1 MTLKLG
7 SDARNV
13 TKKSMQSEQDHI
25 EPSSAI
31 VRHPKPLIGLGPVSL
46 LRDVAISVALAVIL
60 IVFIYQP
67 VKVEGTSM
75 MPGLT
80 DQERI
85 FVNKYEYKL
94 GPNNIHRGDLVVFH
108 YPKDPRESY
117 IKRVV
122 GIPGDSVQ
130 IVSGDVYVNSK
141 KLDEPYVLNEYR
153 DRDSMDMQVVPPE
166 NYFVLGDHR
175 NSSSDSRAWGFV
187 GREGIYGK
195 AVLVY
200 WPIAKIGPVH

>member
-1 MTLKLG
+1 MEEELSVPVAPGQPSAPVHSLG
-7 SDARNV
+7 A
-13 TKKSMQSEQDHI
+13 
-25 EPSSAI
+25 
-31 VRHPKPLIGLGPVSL
+31 LSL
-46 LRDVAISVALAVIL
+46 LRDIAISVVLAVVP

-108 YPKDPRESY
+108 YPRDHRESY

-122 GIPGDSVQ
+122 GLPGDAVR
-130 IVSGDVYVNSK
+130 IVDGEVYVNAR
-141 KLDEPYVLNEYR
+141 KL
-153 DRDSMDMQVVPPE
+153 
-166 NYFVLGDHR
+166 
-175 NSSSDSRAWGFV
+175 
-187 GREGIYGK
+187 
-195 AVLVY
+195 
-200 WPIAKIGPVH
+200 

>member
-1 MTLKLG
+1 M
-7 SDARNV
+7 
-13 TKKSMQSEQDHI
+13 
-25 EPSSAI
+25 EPAEKQPVQIPAPHSRP
-31 VRHPKPLIGLGPVSL
+31 VIGLGPISL

-94 GPNNIHRGDLVVFH
+94 SPNNIHRGDLIVFH

-122 GIPGDSVQ
+122 GVPGDS
-130 IVSGDVYVNSK
+130 IEIRDGDVYVNRE
-141 KLDEPYVLNEYR
+141 KLIEPYVLPDYR
-153 DRDSMDMQVVPPE
+153 GHDFMQPEVVPPDD
-166 NYFVLGDHR
+166 YFVLGDHR
-175 NSSSDSRAWGFV
+175 DSSSDSRSWGFV
-187 GREGIYGK
+187 DRPKIYGK

-200 WPIAKIGPVH
+200 WPFGKIGPLH

>member
-1 MTLKLG
+1 MDSLTEPTPDPGAPRPLT
-7 SDARNV
+7 SD
-13 TKKSMQSEQDHI
+13 
-25 EPSSAI
+25 
-31 VRHPKPLIGLGPVSL
+31 HPPAAPAHGLGPVSL

-94 GPNNIHRGDLVVFH
+94 GAGNIHRGDLVVFH
-108 YPKDPRESY
+108 YPLDPSQSY
-117 IKRVV
+117 IKRIV
-122 GIPGDSVQ
+122 GLPGDRVE
-130 IVSGDVYVNSK
+130 ILAGDVYVNQQ
-141 KLDEPYVLNEYR
+141 KLDEPYVLDEYR
-153 DRDSMDMQVVPPE
+153 DHDTMLPRLVPPD

-175 NSSSDSRAWGFV
+175 NSSSDSRSWGFV
-187 GREGIYGK
+187 DRGKIYGK

-200 WPIAKIGPVH
+200 WPFEKIGRVR

>member
-1 MTLKLG
+1 MEPT
-7 SDARNV
+7 
-13 TKKSMQSEQDHI
+13 QDHI
-25 EPSSAI
+25 EPAQAAPP
-31 VRHPKPLIGLGPVSL
+31 VKPSTGLGPVSL

-94 GPNNIHRGDLVVFH
+94 SPNNIHRGDLIVFH

-122 GIPGDSVQ
+122 GVPGDS
-130 IVSGDVYVNSK
+130 IEIRDGDVYVNAE
-141 KLDEPYVLNEYR
+141 KLIEPYVEPDYR
-153 DRDSMDMQVVPPE
+153 DRDSMK
-166 NYFVLGDHR
+166 L
-175 NSSSDSRAWGFV
+175 
-187 GREGIYGK
+187 
-195 AVLVY
+195 
-200 WPIAKIGPVH
+200 

>member
-1 MTLKLG
+1 M
-7 SDARNV
+7 
-13 TKKSMQSEQDHI
+13 
-25 EPSSAI
+25 EPSLMEPAEDQP
-31 VRHPKPLIGLGPVSL
+31 VHVPKSHTRLAIGLGPISL

-94 GPNNIHRGDLVVFH
+94 SPNNIHRGDLIVFH
-108 YPKDPRESY
+108 YPRDPRESY

-122 GIPGDSVQ
+122 GLPGDS
-130 IVSGDVYVNSK
+130 I
-141 KLDEPYVLNEYR
+141 E
-153 DRDSMDMQVVPPE
+153 
-166 NYFVLGDHR
+166 
-175 NSSSDSRAWGFV
+175 
-187 GREGIYGK
+187 I
-195 AVLVY
+195 
-200 WPIAKIGPVH
+200 

>member
-1 MTLKLG
+1 MDPFLDQTELSQPVAPPVK
-7 SDARNV
+7 
-13 TKKSMQSEQDHI
+13 
-25 EPSSAI
+25 PSS
-31 VRHPKPLIGLGPVSL
+31 GLGPISL

-94 GPNNIHRGDLVVFH
+94 APNNIRRGDLVVFH
-108 YPKDPRESY
+108 YPLDPSQSY

-122 GIPGDSVQ
+122 GLPGDAVQ
-130 IVSGDVYVNSK
+130 ILGGDVYVNSR
-141 KLDEPYVLNEYR
+141 KLDEPYVLDEYR
-153 DRDSMDMQVVPPE
+153 DRDSWPLAIVPTDD
-166 NYFVLGDHR
+166 YFVLGDHR
-175 NSSSDSRAWGFV
+175 NSSSDSRSWGFV
-187 GREGIYGK
+187 GRNRIYGK

-200 WPIAKIGPVH
+200 WPFEKIGPLH

>member
-1 MTLKLG
+1 MEPPEG
-7 SDARNV
+7 SL
-13 TKKSMQSEQDHI
+13 MEPEQ
-25 EPSSAI
+25 EPIVLSAPPAAP
-31 VRHPKPLIGLGPVSL
+31 RPAAGLGPISL

-85 FVNKYEYKL
+85 FVNKYEYRL
-94 GPNNIHRGDLVVFH
+94 GENNIQRGDLVVFH

-122 GIPGDSVQ
+122 GLPGDSVR
-130 IVSGDVYVNSK
+130 ILAGEVYVNGK
-141 KLDEPYVLNEYR
+141 KLDEPYVLDAYR
-153 DRDSMDMQVVPPE
+153 DHDSMEREIVPPGD
-166 NYFVLGDHR
+166 YFVLGDHR
-175 NSSSDSRAWGFV
+175 NSSSDSRSWGFV
-187 GREGIYGK
+187 ARDEIYGK

-200 WPIAKIGPVH
+200 WPLAKIGRVH

>member
-1 MTLKLG
+1 MEPTP
-7 SDARNV
+7 
-13 TKKSMQSEQDHI
+13 DHI
-25 EPSSAI
+25 EPLPVAPQPA
-31 VRHPKPLIGLGPVSL
+31 RPPLGLGPVSL
-46 LRDVAISVALAVIL
+46 LRDVAISIALAVIL

-130 IVSGDVYVNSK
+130 IVYGQVYVNLQ
-141 KLDEPYVLNEYR
+141 KLDEPYVLDAYR
-153 DRDSMDMQVVPPE
+153 DRDSMDLQVVPPDD
-166 NYFVLGDHR
+166 YFVLGDHR
-175 NSSSDSRAWGFV
+175 NSSSDSRSWGFV

-200 WPIAKIGPVH
+200 WPLTKIGRVH

>member
-1 MTLKLG
+1 M
-7 SDARNV
+7 
-13 TKKSMQSEQDHI
+13 
-25 EPSSAI
+25 EPSLMEPAEDQPVQTPASHN
-31 VRHPKPLIGLGPVSL
+31 RPSIGLGPISL

-67 VKVEGTSM
+67 VKVEGISM

-94 GPNNIHRGDLVVFH
+94 GSNNIHRGDLVVFH

-122 GIPGDSVQ
+122 GVPGDSVE
-130 IVSGDVYVNSK
+130 IVKGEVYVNHQ
-141 KLDEPYVLNEYR
+141 KLNEPYVMDAYR
-153 DRDSMDMQVVPPE
+153 DHD
-166 NYFVLGDHR
+166 
-175 NSSSDSRAWGFV
+175 
-187 GREGIYGK
+187 
-195 AVLVY
+195 
-200 WPIAKIGPVH
+200 

>member
-1 MTLKLG
+1 MAPQP
-7 SDARNV
+7 AR
-13 TKKSMQSEQDHI
+13 
-25 EPSSAI
+25 P
-31 VRHPKPLIGLGPVSL
+31 PLGLGPVSL
-46 LRDVAISVALAVIL
+46 LRDVAISIALAVIL

-130 IVSGDVYVNSK
+130 IVYGQVYVNLQ
-141 KLDEPYVLNEYR
+141 KLDEPYVLDAYR
-153 DRDSMDMQVVPPE
+153 DRDSMDLQVVPPDD
-166 NYFVLGDHR
+166 YFVLGDHR
-175 NSSSDSRAWGFV
+175 NSSSDSRSWGFV

-200 WPIAKIGPVH
+200 WPLTKIGRVH

>member
-1 MTLKLG
+1 MEPTQ
-7 SDARNV
+7 DIIAP
-13 TKKSMQSEQDHI
+13 TQAKSS
-25 EPSSAI
+25 
-31 VRHPKPLIGLGPVSL
+31 IGPGTVSL

-75 MPGLT
+75 MPGIS

-94 GPNNIHRGDLVVFH
+94 GANNIHRGDLVVFH

-122 GIPGDSVQ
+122 GLPGDNVQ
-130 IVSGDVYVNSK
+130 ITDGDVYVNSR
-141 KLDEPYVLNEYR
+141 KLEEPYVPNEYR
-153 DRDSMDMQVVPPE
+153 DHDSMLPQIVPPDD
-166 NYFVLGDHR
+166 YFVLGDHR
-175 NSSSDSRAWGFV
+175 NSSSDSRNWGFV
-187 GREGIYGK
+187 GRARIYGK

-200 WPIAKIGPVH
+200 WPFHKIGPLR

>member
-1 MTLKLG
+1 
-7 SDARNV
+7 
-13 TKKSMQSEQDHI
+13 
-25 EPSSAI
+25 
-31 VRHPKPLIGLGPVSL
+31 
-46 LRDVAISVALAVIL
+46 VAISVALAVVL

-94 GPNNIHRGDLVVFH
+94 GENNIHRGDLVVFH

-122 GIPGDSVQ
+122 GLPGDSVR
-130 IVSGDVYVNSK
+130 IVAGEVYVNGK
-141 KLDEPYVLNEYR
+141 KLDEPYVLDAYR
-153 DRDSMDMQVVPPE
+153 DRDSMDMEVVPPG

-175 NSSSDSRAWGFV
+175 NSSSDSRSWGYV
-187 GREGIYGK
+187 ARDEIYGK

-200 WPIAKIGPVH
+200 WPLTKIGRVH